1 MDPSIIKKLLDKP
14 EYYNYLKENSNWVKV
29 LRRHPEKYNDFVKYV
44 KERYKIRVQDKV
56 NNAINSMGVL
66 SEVLSSIK

>member
-1 MDPSIIKKLLDKP
+1 MHPMLMKKFIESP
-14 EYYNYLKENSNWVKV
+14 EYYKYLKENSGWVKV
-29 LRRHPEKYNDFVKYV
+29 LRLHPERYNEFVKFV
-44 KERYKIRVQDKV
+44 KKKYHLRAQDKV